1 MAGGSAQL
9 TEAQAAYRGFRAIE
23 NDQGVIGDVLADPNS
38 TTFAYGRP
46 FLDRGFTGKITLRW
60 TLPKDIRIGALIR
73 YQDGQPFSALM
84 VIPGLGQGAD
94 TVRAFENGGTRFTFV
109 ATADMRVQKGLNIGG
124 RRVDAILDV
133 YNLAHLQKPVEEH
146 PIVGSRSR
154 ATTAIQPPLAV
165 HMGVR
170 FAL

>member
-1 MAGGSAQL
+1 VRR
-9 TEAQAAYRGFRAIE
+9 T
-23 NDQGVIGDVLADPNS
+23 V
-38 TTFAYGRP
+38 GRP
-46 FLDRGFTGKITLRW
+46 
-60 TLPKDIRIGALIR
+60 GALIR

-84 VIPGLGQGAD
+84 VIPGLGQGRD

-109 ATADMRVQKGLNIGG
+109 ATADIRLQKRLNIDG

-133 YNLAHLQKPVEEH
+133 YNLSHLQNPVEER
-146 PIVGSRSR
+146 PVVGSTTR
-154 ATTAIQPPLAV
+154 ANTAIQPPLAV